1 MSRALTAVLGVV
13 VGVALALPALAD
25 TKPLPA
31 AGAAAVITAKVTV
44 VGVDIPG
51 RVLTVKAADGTQAT
65 YVVSKEVKNFDQI
78 KVGDV
83 IVAKYFEAVAVRIT
97 KPGAPEAAAGE
108 AVATATPG
116 ELPAGA
122 EVKQVTLKAK
132 ITAIANDKKHITVE
146 GVEGNKWTVKVKDPS
161 VLTNVKVGDDVSVTY
176 TQGFAIAVE
185 PPAKK

>member
-1 MSRALTAVLGVV
+1 MARQVMAVFCAVAGLSLATAVWAQG
-13 VGVALALPALAD
+13 AQ
-25 TKPLPA
+25 LPA
-31 AGAAAVITAKVTV
+31 AGAAAVVTAKVTV
-44 VGVDIPG
+44 VGIDTPG
-51 RVLTVKAADGTQAT
+51 RVLTVKAADGAQAT

-83 IVAKYFEAVAVRIT
+83 IVAKYFEAVAIKVT

-108 AVATATPG
+108 AVAVATPG

-132 ITAIANDKKHITVE
+132 ITAIAADKKHITVQ
-146 GVEGNKWTVKVKDPS
+146 GVEGNKWTLKVRDPN
-161 VLTNVKVGDDVSVTY
+161 VLTNVKVGDDISVTY